1 MRLTIVTTLSLAVA
15 LTASLAGAPETI
27 AVDGVGYVPENAI
40 IESVNVSTDITGD
53 SFAAL
58 SSRSTEQVLDRLVNI
73 TFVNAD
79 LENALRIIARQ
90 MELNI
95 IIGPGARGQTIT
107 LDLKDVPLRFALDAI
122 LRSNGFG
129 YIIERGGI
137 VRVVPAETI
146 QPDQIERQLLIRRL
160 NWQIATEMSDVL
172 EEFISEEGQVRA
184 DVATNSVVISDVP
197 QRIEEIDALLDEL
210 DSPERQVMIEAR
222 LVDLSETA
230 QRQLRSNFSLGQADD
245 QTTTLGGLGNAPY
258 NPNLLSYPDLGDDAG
273 GDFIPRDALGVVS
286 GALPN
291 PAAVWTYGN
300 VIAGY
305 DVSVQLEA
313 FEEEGLA
320 RVLAAPRVATINNI
334 PAEIEIIREE
344 PYVESTFNPGGQT
357 TQSIL
362 FKDVGLTLTVTPRIT
377 NNGYVRM
384 KILSRQEILVG
395 RILVSGSSVPQV
407 ARRAAESN
415 VIVEDAGTVMVGGL
429 RQMEAVNSETG
440 VPWFRQLPVVGWLF
454 RGDDYG
460 RERIDY
466 YVFVT
471 PNILQDPTLAARE
484 RYAHDLL
491 DLEWDLPEDYFFEDL
506 TIESTY

>member
-1 MRLTIVTTLSLAVA
+1 MRLTIVTTLTLAVA
-15 LTASLAGAPETI
+15 LAASLAGAPETN

-122 LRSNGFG
+122 LRSNGLG

-146 QPDQIERQLLIRRL
+146 RPDAIERQLLIRRL
-160 NWQIATEMSDVL
+160 NWQIATEMAGVL
-172 EEFISEEGQVRA
+172 EEFISEEGQVRP

-210 DSPERQVMIEAR
+210 DAPERQVMIEAR

-230 QRQLRSNFSLGQADD
+230 LRQLRANFAIGQADD
-245 QTTTLGGLGNAPY
+245 QTATSGAPWANAPF
-258 NPNLLSYPDLGDDAG
+258 NPNLLTYPGAGGDDAT
-273 GDFIPRDALGVVS
+273 FVARDALGVVS
-286 GALPN
+286 GALPD

-305 DVSVQLEA
+305 DVSVRLEA
-313 FEEEGLA
+313 YEEEGLA

-357 TQSIL
+357 TQSVL
-362 FKDVGLTLTVTPRIT
+362 FKDVGLSLTVTPRIT

-384 KILSRQEILVG
+384 KIISRQEILVG
-395 RILVSGSSVPQV
+395 RILVEGSSVPQV
-407 ARRAAESN
+407 ARRQAESN
-415 VIVEDAGTVMVGGL
+415 VIIEDGGTVMVGGL
-429 RQMEAVNSETG
+429 RQMEGVNSEEG
-440 VPWFRQLPVVGWLF
+440 VPWFRQLPVIGWLF
-454 RGDDYG
+454 RGDDYS
-460 RERIDY
+460 RERVDY

-471 PNILQDPTLAARE
+471 PNILHDPTLAAAE

-491 DLEWDLPEDYFFEDL
+491 DLEWDLPEDYFFEDV
-506 TIESTY
+506 TIETTY